1 MDESSGK
8 IPTVSGTVTSGSK
21 ILFGLAA
28 AVVVLIGMGRIS
40 SIVGPVFLALVL
52 AICVYPIKQRL
63 VARKVPPALSTIVSI
78 LAVYVMLAA
87 LIAALWVSAVQ
98 FTKLIPQ
105 FAPQIS
111 EQKTNLGLFLHD
123 TLGIGD
129 EQVRSLVNSID
140 LRVLLNAGFSL
151 LGSAL
156 NLGTATVFLCL
167 LVLFMCI
174 DATYYPTILSI
185 LSILK
190 KDRAP
195 LVDALANFARLSRTF
210 MVMTTIFG
218 AIVALLNLILL
229 LILGVPG
236 AGLWAMLAFV
246 CGFIPFIG
254 FWISLVPAAI
264 MALLSGGLP
273 SFIVVVAF
281 YGVINSLIQS
291 VIQPKF
297 VAGSVNLNM
306 TLTFL
311 SVIFWSGLLGP
322 LGALMAVPLTL
333 LARAVLVDAHPGS
346 AWLKPLLGDVS
357 AAKAVL
363 KSERGAAKGH

>member
-1 MDESSGK
+1 MGESSGK
-8 IPTVSGTVTSGSK
+8 VPSVSGTVTSGSRM
-21 ILFGLAA
+21 LFSLAA

-40 SIVGPVFLALVL
+40 STVGPVFLAVVL

-63 VARKVPPALSTIVSI
+63 VARKVPAALSTIVSI
-78 LAVYVMLAA
+78 LTVYAMLAA

-111 EQKTNLGLFLHD
+111 QQKTNLGLFLHD

-129 EQVRSLVNSID
+129 EQVRNLVNSID

-185 LSILK
+185 VK
-190 KDRAP
+190 TDRAP

-218 AIVALLNLILL
+218 AIVAVLNLILL

-297 VAGSVNLNM
+297 VAGSVNLNL

-333 LARAVLVDAHPGS
+333 FARAVLVDAHPGS

-357 AAKAVL
+357 AAKATL
-363 KSERGAAKGH
+363 KAERGAAKGH